1 MTKISMT
8 VAALA
13 ALAILGGCAEK
24 RSCNNAAPCATPKKV
39 VEKAAPAPAPAPVVV
54 EPAPAPV
61 VAPAPAPVIVEEAEP
76 IIDEKTRA
84 VQ

>member
-8 VAALA
+8 VAALV

-24 RSCNNAAPCATPKKV
+24 RSCNNAPCAAPKKV
-39 VEKAAPAPAPAPVVV
+39 VEKAAPVPAPAPVVV
-54 EPAPAPV
+54 EPAPAPIV
-61 VAPAPAPVIVEEAEP
+61 EPAPAPVIVEEAEP

-84 VQ
+84 VR